1 MELSSEV
8 KKERRIVSVQAPRCD
23 GGNSPKLL
31 ARDLTIDT
39 NHENLFTMKVNSN
52 TNWAIA
58 HGPSIVTR
66 KCITLC
72 L

>member
-1 MELSSEV
+1 MELYSEV
-8 KKERRIVSVQAPRCD
+8 KKERRIVSVQAPRYD

-31 ARDLTIDT
+31 ARDLTTDT
-39 NHENLFTMKVNSN
+39 NHENHVTVKMNSN
-52 TNWAIA
+52 GNWAIA
-58 HGPSIVTR
+58 HGPSIVTQ